1 MPRDYDLLAP
11 DAKCAMANGLVTE
24 DWYRTPLDRYT
35 MKALMTLAD
44 QTPITDERSP
54 LPTAGQGA
62 VDNWDF
68 LNGNK
73 PVVFTPSPGSF
84 ASERMG

>member
-1 MPRDYDLLAP
+1 
-11 DAKCAMANGLVTE
+11 
-24 DWYRTPLDRYT
+24 